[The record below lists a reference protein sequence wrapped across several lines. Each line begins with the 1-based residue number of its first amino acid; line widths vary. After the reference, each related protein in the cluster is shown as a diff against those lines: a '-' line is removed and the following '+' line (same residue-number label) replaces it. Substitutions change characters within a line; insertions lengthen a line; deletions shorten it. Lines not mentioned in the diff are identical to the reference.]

1 MQLPEYHETRIQSH
15 CRIPSL
21 HDKSSRIVAKLL
33 QTRSSMEGGQGKVRG
48 GGQRIHV
55 YCLCFVIRKHTVCP
69 IYINTNKELYN
80 ELFSIYLNESYEAT
94 ILPFSFTTQKN
105 IHLFRR
111 KS

>member
-1 MQLPEYHETRIQSH
+1 MTNLAE
-15 CRIPSL
+15 
-21 HDKSSRIVAKLL
+21 LL
-33 QTRSSMEGGQGKVRG
+33 QNCCKQGVAWKGGQGKVRG

-94 ILPFSFTTQKN
+94 ILPFSFTTQKKV
-105 IHLFRR
+105 HLFRR